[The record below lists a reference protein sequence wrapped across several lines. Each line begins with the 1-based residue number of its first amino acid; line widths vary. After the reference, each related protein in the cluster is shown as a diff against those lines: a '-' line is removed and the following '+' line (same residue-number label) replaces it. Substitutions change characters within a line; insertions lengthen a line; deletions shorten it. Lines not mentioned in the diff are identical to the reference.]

1 MSVKNNLS
9 MSENFQFWI
18 KTIIS
23 QGSNSF
29 NGETTQPVK
38 IIIPYDS
45 STPGWLDKI
54 KILIYTIQTILS
66 LYFSFLKDKTLK
78 TTWYRACKLLT
89 PNWWSLLLGNPPLY
103 EYSWNHWTDCF
114 EYGFLHIQL
123 TKVSAT
129 FSKVSSAFLGSTLKM
144 EILFLLAWWSSSFS
158 CTSFRQLYSLFLVNV

>member
-1 MSVKNNLS
+1 
-9 MSENFQFWI
+9 MSENFQFGI

-23 QGSNSF
+23 PGSNSF

-78 TTWYRACKLLT
+78 TT
-89 PNWWSLLLGNPPLY
+89 
-103 EYSWNHWTDCF
+103 
-114 EYGFLHIQL
+114 
-123 TKVSAT
+123 
-129 FSKVSSAFLGSTLKM
+129 
-144 EILFLLAWWSSSFS
+144 
-158 CTSFRQLYSLFLVNV
+158 